1 MSDASTPTTSMQ
13 TGRSENHSKLW
24 TASRPSHRTPAILSP
39 PHQSHIG
46 PASPLAFEI
55 TRGRQHSH
63 RLVHD
68 PLANAEIVI
77 DPFLEVFV
85 IGDLVSVETRAVRT
99 PRGPDQDAGKQ
110 ISFSPSTPSPPTGP
124 FAFKSSRVQG
134 IFTLNQSSA

>member
-1 MSDASTPTTSMQ
+1 MKGAQKIKRRGKIT
-13 TGRSENHSKLW
+13 KL
-24 TASRPSHRTPAILSP
+24 
-39 PHQSHIG
+39 
-46 PASPLAFEI
+46 EI
-55 TRGRQHSH
+55 PIIYLTRNKTCALPKSVRGRQHSH

>member
-85 IGDLVSVETRAVRT
+85 IGDLVSVETR
-99 PRGPDQDAGKQ
+99 G
-110 ISFSPSTPSPPTGP
+110 
-124 FAFKSSRVQG
+124 
-134 IFTLNQSSA
+134 